1 MVILKRD
8 DGLWLHVLYGQTGG
22 CVVHHTTNDI
32 LHIGCF
38 GLFVRDDRPQRIGT
52 EVILQAP
59 VRWGRRI
66 GFGPAGSDAAGQVIR
81 FGRQWVVSDPS
92 NLGAG
97 YREFHQA
104 GRRSIPERKY
114 AASEFSADGKDLRA
128 VEKYYDALRSVHNLV
143 KSARRVQ
150 QTMLLVGDIS
160 DIYISNF
167 RSMLDD
173 TNYSAEELTA
183 MAAGYTKLLSASAD
197 LLNDLKQIITPS
209 GLSMTDKERLDIIDR
224 IYYEMLEYRNLTEYY
239 TRKNIS
245 VSFLRSRQRGDSGA
259 CAGLYG
265 GHNDRYW

>member
-1 MVILKRD
+1 MSCTGKPADASFITRPTIFCISDVSGFSSATTGRSDIN
-8 DGLWLHVLYGQTGG
+8 LHFTGDF
-22 CVVHHTTNDI
+22 HA
-32 LHIGCF
+32 IGAANN
-38 GLFVRDDRPQRIGT
+38 L
-52 EVILQAP
+52 LAAMLL
-59 VRWGRRI
+59 
-66 GFGPAGSDAAGQVIR
+66 AGHPLRA
-81 FGRQWVVSDPS
+81 QWVVSDPS
-92 NLGAG
+92 NLAQGIVNSTKQVV
-97 YREFHQA
+97 E
-104 GRRSIPERKY
+104 
-114 AASEFSADGKDLRA
+114 ASRNGSTLLQSFQQTVKIYEQSK
-128 VEKYYDALRSVHNLV
+128 KYYDALRSVHNLV

-245 VSFLRSRQRGDSGA
+245 VSFLRSRQRGDSERVRA
-259 CAGLYG
+259 LYG

>member
-1 MVILKRD
+1 ML
-8 DGLWLHVLYGQTGG
+8 L
-22 CVVHHTTNDI
+22 
-32 LHIGCF
+32 
-38 GLFVRDDRPQRIGT
+38 
-52 EVILQAP
+52 
-59 VRWGRRI
+59 
-66 GFGPAGSDAAGQVIR
+66 AGHPLRA
-81 FGRQWVVSDPS
+81 QWVVSDPS
-92 NLGAG
+92 NLAQGIVNSTKQVV
-97 YREFHQA
+97 E
-104 GRRSIPERKY
+104 
-114 AASEFSADGKDLRA
+114 ASRNGSTLLQSFQQTVKIYEQSK
-128 VEKYYDALRSVHNLV
+128 KYYDALRSVHNLV

-197 LLNDLKQIITPS
+197 LLNNLKQIITPS

-245 VSFLRSRQRGDSGA
+245 VSFLRSRQRGDSERVRA
-259 CAGLYG
+259 LYG

>member
-1 MVILKRD
+1 M
-8 DGLWLHVLYGQTGG
+8 
-22 CVVHHTTNDI
+22 
-32 LHIGCF
+32 
-38 GLFVRDDRPQRIGT
+38 
-52 EVILQAP
+52 
-59 VRWGRRI
+59 GRRI
-66 GFGPAGSDAAGQVIR
+66 GFGLLAAMLLAGHPLRA
-81 FGRQWVVSDPS
+81 QWVVSDPS
-92 NLGAG
+92 NLAQGIVNSTKQVV
-97 YREFHQA
+97 E
-104 GRRSIPERKY
+104 
-114 AASEFSADGKDLRA
+114 ASRNGSTLLQSFQQTVKIYEQSK
-128 VEKYYDALRSVHNLV
+128 KYYDALRSVHNLV

-150 QTMLLVGDIS
+150 QTMLLVGDI
-160 DIYISNF
+160 F

-245 VSFLRSRQRGDSGA
+245 VSFLRSRQRGDSERVRA
-259 CAGLYG
+259 LYG

>member
-1 MVILKRD
+1 MKKRILTA
-8 DGLWLHVLYGQTGG
+8 LCCICLLS
-22 CVVHHTTNDI
+22 
-32 LHIGCF
+32 
-38 GLFVRDDRPQRIGT
+38 
-52 EVILQAP
+52 A
-59 VRWGRRI
+59 GR
-66 GFGPAGSDAAGQVIR
+66 AHA
-81 FGRQWVVSDPS
+81 QWVVTDPGNLAQGIINAAKNIVHTSSTAS
-92 NLGAG
+92 NMVKNFQETVKI
-97 YREFHQA
+97 YEQ
-104 GRRSIPERKY
+104 SK
-114 AASEFSADGKDLRA
+114 
-128 VEKYYDALRSVHNLV
+128 KYYDALRSVHNLV

-245 VSFLRSRQRGDSGA
+245 VSFLRSRQRGDSERVRA
-259 CAGLYG
+259 LYG

>member
-1 MVILKRD
+1 M
-8 DGLWLHVLYGQTGG
+8 
-22 CVVHHTTNDI
+22 
-32 LHIGCF
+32 
-38 GLFVRDDRPQRIGT
+38 
-52 EVILQAP
+52 
-59 VRWGRRI
+59 GRRI
-66 GFGPAGSDAAGQVIR
+66 GFGLLAAMLLAGHPLRA
-81 FGRQWVVSDPS
+81 QWVVSDPS
-92 NLGAG
+92 NLAQGIVNSTKQVV
-97 YREFHQA
+97 E
-104 GRRSIPERKY
+104 
-114 AASEFSADGKDLRA
+114 ASRNGSTLLQSFQQTVKIYEQSK
-128 VEKYYDALRSVHNLV
+128 KYYDALRSVHNLV

-183 MAAGYTKLLSASAD
+183 MAAGYTKLLSASDD
-197 LLNDLKQIITPS
+197 LLNDLKQIITAS

-245 VSFLRSRQRGDSGA
+245 VSFLRSRQRGDSERVRA
-259 CAGLYG
+259 LYG